1 MPVEKMHPS
10 LLRANQHIERVRKEL
25 RDVTGEMNNFYERY
39 MSLEEEN
46 EFLRNNLEQLMDK
59 IDKGEN
65 CNHLVSEIRRF
76 PGLSKRMPKP

>member
-1 MPVEKMHPS
+1 MPGEKMHPS

-39 MSLEEEN
+39 MTLEDEN

-65 CNHLVSEIRRF
+65 CNQLLTEIRN
-76 PGLSKRMPKP
+76 GLNQI

>member
-1 MPVEKMHPS
+1 MPGEKMHPS

-65 CNHLVSEIRRF
+65 CNQLVSEIRN
-76 PGLSKRMPKP
+76 GLNQI

>member
-1 MPVEKMHPS
+1 MPGEKMHPS

-39 MSLEEEN
+39 MTLKDEN
-46 EFLRNNLEQLMDK
+46 EYLRNNLEQLMDK

-65 CNHLVSEIRRF
+65 CNQLVSEIRN
-76 PGLSKRMPKP
+76 GLNQI

>member
-1 MPVEKMHPS
+1 MPGEKMHPS

-39 MSLEEEN
+39 MSLEDEN

-65 CNHLVSEIRRF
+65 CNQLVSEIRN
-76 PGLSKRMPKP
+76 GLNQI

>member
-1 MPVEKMHPS
+1 MPGEKMHPS

-39 MSLEEEN
+39 MTLEDEN

-65 CNHLVSEIRRF
+65 CNKLVLEIRN
-76 PGLSKRMPKP
+76 GLNQI

>member
-1 MPVEKMHPS
+1 MLGENMHPS

-39 MSLEEEN
+39 MTLEDEN

-65 CNHLVSEIRRF
+65 CNQLVSEIRN
-76 PGLSKRMPKP
+76 GLNQI

>member
-1 MPVEKMHPS
+1 MPGEKMHPS

-39 MSLEEEN
+39 MTLEDEN

-65 CNHLVSEIRRF
+65 CNQLVSEIRN
-76 PGLSKRMPKP
+76 GLNQI

>member
-1 MPVEKMHPS
+1 MPREKMHPS

-39 MSLEEEN
+39 MTLEDEN

-65 CNHLVSEIRRF
+65 CNQLVSEIRN
-76 PGLSKRMPKP
+76 GLNQI

>member
-1 MPVEKMHPS
+1 MPGEKMHPS

-39 MSLEEEN
+39 MTLEDEN

-65 CNHLVSEIRRF
+65 CNQLVSKIRN
-76 PGLSKRMPKP
+76 GLNQI

>member
-1 MPVEKMHPS
+1 MPGEKMHPS

-39 MSLEEEN
+39 MTLEDEN
-46 EFLRNNLEQLMDK
+46 EFLRNNLEKLMDE

-65 CNHLVSEIRRF
+65 CNQLVSKIRN
-76 PGLSKRMPKP
+76 GLNQI

>member
-1 MPVEKMHPS
+1 MPGEKMHPN

-39 MSLEEEN
+39 MTLEDEN

-65 CNHLVSEIRRF
+65 CNQLVSEIRN
-76 PGLSKRMPKP
+76 GLNQI